1 MACSRFVG
9 VIIGSSL
16 LISSTGAVAAANP
29 APVQQVNPWAALAV
43 MSGSAPA
50 AVLCGSAAATAAAAA
65 AATAQ
70 PAAGC
75 VLPAVDS
82 APVAAAEPPAPIP
95 VPPVE
100 TVGGGFGVSPLLLGL
115 AAVLLGVGAYLLIR
129 KHENSPA

>member
-1 MACSRFVG
+1 
-9 VIIGSSL
+9 
-16 LISSTGAVAAANP
+16 
-29 APVQQVNPWAALAV
+29 

-50 AVLCGSAAATAAAAA
+50 AVLCGSAAVTAAAAA

-70 PAAGC
+70 PATGC

-100 TVGGGFGVSPLLLGL
+100 TIGGGFGVSPLLLGL
-115 AAVLLGVGAYLLIR
+115 AAVLLGAGVYLLIR